1 MNKNKSRSVALNGIL
16 IALMIAMTC
25 TMLATGGMAFF
36 PLIVLVV
43 GSVIAGKWTA
53 LILGLTFGLISF
65 ASAFVFPS
73 LNAPLFQN
81 PLVSVLPRVLIGV
94 VMYGVYWLSELCFKK
109 INSKRSKPLNAYA
122 TKCTSTALGAIFG
135 VLFNTFFVLLMI
147 LVLYYGK
154 NVGDRI
160 INKEVILGFIT
171 INFAVEIIV
180 TPLLSAPIVFA
191 VDKFLK
197 KNQKQV
203 VTEADLIDYE
213 MQQENEKNVI
223 CDNNVS
229 VNERDN
235 LDNICNN
242 YEIKKD
248 NNLDS
253 IENNANKSDNNFAS
267 VSSVVENDKTNNLD
281 DVSNNVE
288 SDKVN
293 NFSSVSNNVESDK
306 ANNLDNNFIDN
317 SSNNN

>member
-1 MNKNKSRSVALNGIL
+1 MNKNKSRSIALNGIL

-73 LNAPLFQN
+73 VNAPLFQN

-109 INSKRSKPLNAYA
+109 INSIRSKPLNVYA

-171 INFAVEIIV
+171 INFVVEIIV

-203 VTEADLIDYE
+203 VTESDLIDYE
-213 MQQENEKNVI
+213 MQQENERNTV
-223 CDNNVS
+223 CDNNIS
-229 VNERDN
+229 VNEKDN
-235 LDNICNN
+235 SLDNICNN
-242 YEIKKD
+242 D
-248 NNLDS
+248 VS
-253 IENNANKSDNNFAS
+253 KSDNSFDNVFNN
-267 VSSVVENDKTNNLD
+267 VENDK
-281 DVSNNVE
+281 SNN
-288 SDKVN
+288 SDG
-293 NFSSVSNNVESDK
+293 VSNNVESDK
-306 ANNLDNNFIDN
+306 ANNLDNSFGSK
-317 SSNNN
+317 SSNNY

>member
-1 MNKNKSRSVALNGIL
+1 MNKNKSRSIALNGIL

-43 GSVIAGKWTA
+43 GSIIAGKWTA

-81 PLVSVLPRVLIGV
+81 PLVSVMPRVLIGV

-109 INSKRSKPLNAYA
+109 INSKRSKQLNAYA

-248 NNLDS
+248 NNLDN
-253 IENNANKSDNNFAS
+253 IENNAIKSDNLFAGGS
-267 VSSVVENDKTNNLD
+267 NKIENDKTNNLD

-306 ANNLDNNFIDN
+306 TNNLDNNFIDK

>member
-1 MNKNKSRSVALNGIL
+1 MNKNKSRSIALNGIL

-73 LNAPLFQN
+73 VNAPLFQN

-109 INSKRSKPLNAYA
+109 INIKRSKPLNVYA

-171 INFAVEIIV
+171 INFVVEIIV

-203 VTEADLIDYE
+203 VTESDLIDYE
-213 MQQENEKNVI
+213 MQQENKRKAV
-223 CDNNVS
+223 CDNNIS
-229 VNERDN
+229 VNEKDKS

-242 YEIKKD
+242 D
-248 NNLDS
+248 VS
-253 IENNANKSDNNFAS
+253 KSDNSFDNVFNN
-267 VSSVVENDKTNNLD
+267 VENDK
-281 DVSNNVE
+281 SNN
-288 SDKVN
+288 SDG
-293 NFSSVSNNVESDK
+293 VSNNVESDK
-306 ANNLDNNFIDN
+306 ANNLDNSFGSK
-317 SSNNN
+317 SSNNY